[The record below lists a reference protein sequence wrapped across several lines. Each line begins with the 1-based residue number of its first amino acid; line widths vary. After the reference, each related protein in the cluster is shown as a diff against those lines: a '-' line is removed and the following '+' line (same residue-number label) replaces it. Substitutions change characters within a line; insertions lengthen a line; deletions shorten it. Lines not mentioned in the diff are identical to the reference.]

1 MKQGIQN
8 LRAYNFFYFS
18 LLSIFI
24 SFLPVYLTFRGVS
37 PGQIGIMVGFGSFV
51 GILSQPFWGM
61 VSDKYKTIKR
71 VILFTLSASI
81 AIGMLLFTTDHFSFL
96 FLLVGAMYFF
106 LLPTDPLTESL
117 NYRKAQE
124 HQISFG
130 SVRTFGAIGYAT
142 ASLIIG
148 WTVDQLGMDRLAWLF
163 LGYGSLAFVFVLL
176 VSDAA
181 ASSKKLSRHE
191 LKQFI
196 FYPKTLQFFLL
207 VLIAATPHRTNDSF
221 LGVFVQSLGGS
232 TGAVGQAWF
241 LAAISE
247 VAFFALSARIL
258 QKWSEIKLI
267 TLATALYTIRYV
279 LCALAPSAEWV
290 VYLQLTQGVTF
301 VIFYTATIQ
310 YLYRIIPEEWKA
322 TGQTVLAVLFF
333 GISGII
339 GSIAG
344 GWVFQQFGGG
354 ALYMAMAA
362 FSLIACAYSLT
373 LWKSQGPG
381 AGVVKP

>member
-1 MKQGIQN
+1 MNRAIHS

-24 SFLPVYLTFRGVS
+24 SFLPVYLTYRGVS
-37 PGQIGIMVGFGSFV
+37 PGEIGILVGVGSFI

-71 VILFTLSASI
+71 IILITLGISI
-81 AIGMLLFTTDHFSFL
+81 AVGLLLFTSAQFLAL
-96 FLLVGAMYFF
+96 FLLVVGMYFF

-117 NYRKAQE
+117 NFRIAEQY
-124 HQISFG
+124 QISFG
-130 SVRTFGAIGYAT
+130 SIRTYGAIGYAS

-148 WTVDQLGMDRLAWLF
+148 WTVDQLGMERLSWLF
-163 LGYGSLAFVFVLL
+163 LGYGLLAFAVCLIMP
-176 VSDAA
+176 DAP
-181 ASSKKLSRHE
+181 ASGKRLSMQD
-191 LKQFI
+191 LKRFF
-196 FYPKTLQFFLL
+196 FYPKTLRFFLL

-221 LGVFVQSLGGS
+221 LGVYVQSLGGS

-247 VAFFALSARIL
+247 VAFFAFSARFL
-258 QKWSEIKLI
+258 QKWSEVKLI
-267 TLATALYTIRYV
+267 AFATALYTIRYF
-279 LCALAPSAEWV
+279 LCAVAPSPEWV
-290 VYLQLTQGVTF
+290 VFLQLSQGVTF

-339 GSIAG
+339 GSIIG
-344 GWVFQQFGGG
+344 GWVFQKFGGDV
-354 ALYMAMAA
+354 LYAAMGFFSLAA
-362 FSLIACAYSLT
+362 FGYSLY
-373 LWKSQGPG
+373 LGKSKE
-381 AGVVKP
+381 AGERMA

>member
-1 MKQGIQN
+1 MNRAIHS

-24 SFLPVYLTFRGVS
+24 SFLPVYLTYRGVS
-37 PGQIGIMVGFGSFV
+37 PGEIGILVGVGSFI

-71 VILFTLSASI
+71 IILITLGISI
-81 AIGMLLFTTDHFSFL
+81 AVGLLLFTSAQFLAL
-96 FLLVGAMYFF
+96 FLLVVGMYFF

-117 NYRKAQE
+117 NFRIAEQY
-124 HQISFG
+124 QISFG
-130 SVRTFGAIGYAT
+130 SIRTYGAIGYAS

-148 WTVDQLGMDRLAWLF
+148 WTVDQLGMERLSWLF
-163 LGYGSLAFVFVLL
+163 LGYGLL
-176 VSDAA
+176 TFAVCLILPDAP
-181 ASSKKLSRHE
+181 ASGKPLSMQD
-191 LKQFI
+191 LKRFF
-196 FYPKTLQFFLL
+196 FYPKTLRFFLL

-221 LGVFVQSLGGS
+221 LGVYVQSLGGS

-247 VAFFALSARIL
+247 VAFFAFSARFL
-258 QKWSEIKLI
+258 QKWSEVKLI
-267 TLATALYTIRYV
+267 AFATALYTIRYF
-279 LCALAPSAEWV
+279 LCAVAPSPEWV
-290 VYLQLTQGVTF
+290 VFLQLSQGVTF

-339 GSIAG
+339 GSIIG
-344 GWVFQQFGGG
+344 GWVFQKFGGDV
-354 ALYMAMAA
+354 LYAAMGFFSLAA
-362 FSLIACAYSLT
+362 FGYSLY
-373 LWKSQGPG
+373 LGKSKE
-381 AGVVKP
+381 AGERMA